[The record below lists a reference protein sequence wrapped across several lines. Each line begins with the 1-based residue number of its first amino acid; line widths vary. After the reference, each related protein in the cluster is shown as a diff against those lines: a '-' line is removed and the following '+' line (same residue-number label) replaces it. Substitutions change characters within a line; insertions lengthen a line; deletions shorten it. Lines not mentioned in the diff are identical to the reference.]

1 MRQLISN
8 IWEVTMKM
16 CSNVHNLFW
25 SNLQY
30 LHNSYCATL
39 PHNKFGCSILMQTTT
54 YTWKIA
60 IVQFSSLTTG
70 FKKLCIWL
78 WLLTI
83 NKSPHS
89 NLAYNTQQ
97 KYEKHRTIDYQVQ
110 VNSYNYPNITPV
122 LLTHSEKCDDDV
134 WANSKGIQ
142 NTLPGATFAGC
153 GCDVTECFLNK

>member
-54 YTWKIA
+54 YTWKIT

-122 LLTHSEKCDDDV
+122 LLTQWKVWWWCVSKFKRYSKHSARRNFCRMWMWRHRVFFK
-134 WANSKGIQ
+134 
-142 NTLPGATFAGC
+142 
-153 GCDVTECFLNK
+153 